1 MTDIARPAGSNPR
14 IRVFLVD
21 DHPMIRHGLSALVQG
36 ENDFELVGQAE
47 SGEEALATLAA
58 TQPDVV
64 LMDLV
69 MPGIDGITAI
79 ASLKPRLPATRF
91 VVLTSLVE
99 PAEIRRA
106 IQAGA
111 SGYLLKNATSQQ
123 LVTVIRESHAGRR
136 MMAPEATDAIIA
148 AAQVTHPG
156 ADLTQREREL
166 LTLMARGMANQQIAH
181 ELGIALPTVKFH
193 ITNILSKLQVDN
205 RTEAVLLALRHKL
218 VPQV

>member
-1 MTDIARPAGSNPR
+1 MKPLPETER

-21 DHPMIRHGLSALVQG
+21 DHPMIRHGLSALVHG
-36 ENDFELVGQAE
+36 EDDFVLVGQAE
-47 SGEEALATLAA
+47 SGEEAIATIAPA
-58 TQPDVV
+58 RPDVV

-69 MPGIDGITAI
+69 MPGIDGIAAI
-79 ASLKPRLPATRF
+79 ARLKPQLPATRF
-91 VVLTSLVE
+91 VILTSLVE

-123 LVTVIRESHAGRR
+123 LVTVIRETHAGRR

-148 AAQVTHPG
+148 AAHAPAPG

-166 LTLMARGMANQQIAH
+166 LTLMARGMGNQQIAND
-181 ELGIALPTVKFH
+181 LGIALPTVKFH
-193 ITNILSKLQVDN
+193 ITNILSKLQADN

-218 VPQV
+218 VAPA